1 MTPAASIAHPPAAEP
16 HDETTLPELRLL
28 PAPAWEPEY
37 DDERGL
43 PYVGVLPLPPPLRLL
58 PVAVQD
64 DDDDDDEKVVRT
76 PRSDLP
82 APRPFAQALV
92 QRLLEVVGGVRPV
105 AQMRF
110 DLAPAVFEELERVV
124 TTQPRPTGLRPT
136 ARSLRSLHV
145 QERPEG
151 IAEVCATVLRGPRA
165 SAFALRLEGLDGAW
179 CCTEL
184 VGVGAAAAHAGGQRQ
199 AGQI

>member
-1 MTPAASIAHPPAAEP
+1 MTRAASIAHPPAVEP
-16 HDETTLPELRLL
+16 HDEADLPELRLL

-37 DDERGL
+37 DDDRGL

-58 PVAVQD
+58 PVTVT
-64 DDDDDDEKVVRT
+64 DDDDDEVAVVRT

-105 AQMRF
+105 AQLRF
-110 DLAPAVFEELERVV
+110 DLTPTVFEELERVV
-124 TTQPRPTGLRPT
+124 ATQPRPTGLRPT
-136 ARSLRSLHV
+136 ARSVRSLHV

-151 IAEVCATVLRGPRA
+151 IAEVCATVVRGPRA
-165 SAFALRLEGLDGAW
+165 SAVALRLEGLDGAW

-184 VGVGAAAAHAGGQRQ
+184 MGVGAPTSP
-199 AGQI
+199 